1 MIGRWGSFGFEF
13 FIWKPLYLMEIAPN
27 LDARLT
33 KSLKKMFVL
42 LPFSV
47 ENMPQ
52 LSRIRIDKF
61 EMPCYNDYSYIYAL
75 IVESRNFDRSK
86 VYGVTAADRS
96 IKSFSADG
104 VHGKA
109 SGRTFRQKR
118 NQCYTACDRVSEM
131 LSESQTFTTQKDS
144 LPPKADGF
152 CPKLSCGY
160 RIFSRVAVME
170 SRFAS
175 YT

>member
-1 MIGRWGSFGFEF
+1 
-13 FIWKPLYLMEIAPN
+13 MEIAPN
-27 LDARLT
+27 LDAQLT

-96 IKSFSADG
+96 IRSVSADG

-109 SGRTFRQKR
+109 SGRTFRQK
-118 NQCYTACDRVSEM
+118 
-131 LSESQTFTTQKDS
+131 
-144 LPPKADGF
+144 
-152 CPKLSCGY
+152 
-160 RIFSRVAVME
+160 
-170 SRFAS
+170 
-175 YT
+175 

>member
-1 MIGRWGSFGFEF
+1 
-13 FIWKPLYLMEIAPN
+13 METIVFDGNCPQFRCTA
-27 LDARLT
+27 DEIVE
-33 KSLKKMFVL
+33 KMFVL

-96 IKSFSADG
+96 IRSFSADG

-109 SGRTFRQKR
+109 SGRTFRQK
-118 NQCYTACDRVSEM
+118 
-131 LSESQTFTTQKDS
+131 
-144 LPPKADGF
+144 
-152 CPKLSCGY
+152 
-160 RIFSRVAVME
+160 
-170 SRFAS
+170 
-175 YT
+175 